1 MCWLIVSLEMKTGWK
16 KKVTEKHFS
25 PLSTQE
31 NINWYCQTAIKK
43 QESSVTFPCSLWSVG
58 ITFQAV
64 DVGSCEHFGSRTVGF
79 IIPKWIPGLTA
90 LCLLKCIQQTKDVPR
105 NLSTTGC
112 RIPNLTLYI
121 MGNWKLGKGSNS
133 SQVNGWAVTNKALL
147 PVQPM
152 QLSDHYRTGLETK
165 TESQH

>member
-105 NLSTTGC
+105 IQHQGMVYDNNHRHLIIKANVYSLLWASQFTH
-112 RIPNLTLYI
+112 I
-121 MGNWKLGKGSNS
+121 NWFHPHNNHIRCFHFTFTDEEIEAQRDK
-133 SQVNGWAVTNKALL
+133 VIW
-147 PVQPM
+147 
-152 QLSDHYRTGLETK
+152 
-165 TESQH
+165 